1 MRVSVSVLAVL
12 LLGAC
17 AVPPRQQPTAMREQ
31 VPLALPGGALDA
43 APWPT
48 QDWWQRYDDPVL
60 SQLIRTALG
69 GAPRIATA
77 TARISAARE
86 QVRVA
91 GASQGLQV
99 DLKGQFERLRLSDN
113 GLLPTDFLGF
123 NWYNQADLG
132 LDIRYQLD
140 WWGRKQATVEAALD
154 RAHAAQAEQ
163 RAAMLS
169 LSAAV
174 AQEYFGWQV
183 DGARIAL
190 AQQHL
195 QLLDAQRQVASRR
208 VAARLESAEQ
218 GQQLDLQRAAA
229 TEMLAQLVTSQ
240 RLRVVALAALVGT
253 TDKSLPALQ
262 PRALPA
268 LSAGLPERAG
278 MDLLSR
284 RPDIVASRWRI
295 AAAQRDTDEVRASYY
310 PDISLHALAG
320 LSSIELGKLLQAGSA
335 APHLGAAL
343 NLPLFDAGLRD
354 ARHGA
359 ATAAL
364 TEAVAEYNTAVVDAA
379 RELGSAAQRVQGAQA
394 QREARE
400 QAQQAAS
407 ALLGSARARL
417 AGGLTHRGPEL
428 DAQIAL
434 LSAQD
439 SLLQNDYERVV
450 ADIQLNQA
458 LGGGYIDEETPK

>member
-1 MRVSVSVLAVL
+1 MRTPALLITLLAL
-12 LLGAC
+12 AAC
-17 AVPPRQQPTAMREQ
+17 AVPAPEKPVAMREQ
-31 VPLALPGGALDA
+31 VPLTLSGVQLDA

-60 SQLIRTALG
+60 SQLIRSALD

-77 TARISAARE
+77 TARIAAARE

-99 DLKGQFERLRLSDN
+99 DLKAQFERLRLSDN

-140 WWGRKQATVEAALD
+140 WWGRQQAVVDAALD

-174 AQEYFGWQV
+174 AQEYFGWQT
-183 DGARIAL
+183 DDARIAL
-190 AQQHL
+190 AQQRL
-195 QLLDAQRQVASRR
+195 QLIDAQRQLAARR
-208 VAARLESAEQ
+208 VTARLESADY
-218 GQQLDLQRAAA
+218 GQQLELQRATAA
-229 TEMLAQLVTSQ
+229 ELLVQLQTSQ
-240 RLRVVALAALVGT
+240 RMRIVALAALVGT
-253 TDKSLPALQ
+253 TGEALPALQ
-262 PRALPA
+262 AHGLPA
-268 LSAGLPERAG
+268 VSAGLPESVG
-278 MDLLSR
+278 IDLLSH

-320 LSSIELGKLLQAGSA
+320 LSSIELGRLLRAGSA

-364 TEAVAEYNTAVVDAA
+364 TQAVAEYNTAVVDAA

-394 QREARE
+394 QRGARE

-439 SLLQNDYERVV
+439 ALLQNDYERVV
-450 ADIQLNQA
+450 ADVQLNQA
-458 LGGGYIDEETPK
+458 LGGGYIDQETPQ